1 MAGDSKK
8 FHLTHG
14 LAADNSVADV
24 ILENTINPALDLL
37 KCPQLESRS
46 EIERLALEM
55 KGNREFHDLVRMG
68 KDLLETGQF
77 SQARRLTHSKES
89 CDQWLETY
97 FRQPFSSNHYL
108 FR

>member
-8 FHLTHG
+8 LHLTYG
-14 LAADNSVADV
+14 VSAENTVADV

-55 KGNREFHDLVRMG
+55 KGNRELYDLVKMG

-77 SQARRLTHSKES
+77 TQACRLSHSKKS
-89 CDQWLETY
+89 CDEWLETY
-97 FRQPFSSNHYL
+97 FRVPFSNSRYL
-108 FR
+108 YR